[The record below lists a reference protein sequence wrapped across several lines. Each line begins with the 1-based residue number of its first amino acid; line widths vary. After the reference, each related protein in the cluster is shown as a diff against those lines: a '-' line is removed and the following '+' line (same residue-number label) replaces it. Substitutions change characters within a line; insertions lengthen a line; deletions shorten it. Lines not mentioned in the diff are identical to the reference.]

1 MEFESSP
8 SRWWL
13 VAAAL
18 LVGAALYAAD
28 FDFHWRYLAA
38 VAAAALAL
46 IPAIARPLSRA
57 VERLRK
63 PGRRARWGIAA
74 VLFGASVYYFLL
86 SASLAERDLYPKF
99 HDEFMYLLQSQ
110 MLARGRLWMPQHPL
124 AEFFDSFF
132 VITRPVY
139 AAAYFP
145 GTALFYVPGVWLRLA
160 PWLTSVV
167 IGGLIVSMLYLV
179 VTEMIDGLA
188 GILASLLL
196 VSLAQMRVVSVMAMS
211 HTAIMLLLLLTFW
224 AYLHW
229 RRTRATG
236 WGLAVGIFS
245 GWAAITRP
253 LDAVCLIVPV
263 GIAML
268 WDLRVVGARRAGMS
282 LAMVTLGALPFL
294 GLQLIFDKGVT
305 GHWLRTP
312 VTMYGGANFPG
323 LTLGFGPRA
332 QAGESLSS
340 LPQVRDYYRDFLRD
354 DLRRHGSEGFLRTWI
369 VGRWRATLDVSLPG
383 HLLLALLPVG
393 LLGVRTPARVAMV
406 AGAALVPLAYTFW
419 PTKFLEHYGLVCAAG
434 TILVVL
440 LAGEVLRRR
449 FINAGSAFALG
460 IAVLAIG
467 SLPELRG
474 TKDRFFQPIYL
485 PDINDKLAHLEH
497 TPAAVLFHYSGRTNV
512 HEEPVYN
519 IDVAWP
525 DDAPVIRAQDRGPDD
540 VRIFD
545 YYARREPA
553 RFFYRYD
560 RATGELTPLGWAKD
574 LAARAQSGH

>member
-1 MEFESSP
+1 
-8 SRWWL
+8 

-18 LVGAALYAAD
+18 LALLGAVLYAAD
-28 FDFHWRYLAA
+28 FDFHWRY
-38 VAAAALAL
+38 VAAGLVAALAL
-46 IPAIARPLSRA
+46 IPAVARPLSRGS
-57 VERLRK
+57 ERLRK

-145 GTALFYVPGVWLRLA
+145 GTALFYVPGVWLKLA

-167 IGGLIVSMLYLV
+167 IAGLIVSILYLV
-179 VTEMIDGLA
+179 LAEMLDGVA
-188 GILASLLL
+188 GILAAFLA
-196 VSLAQMRVVSVMAMS
+196 VSLEQMRVVSVMAMS
-211 HTAIMLLLLLTFW
+211 HTAVLLLVLLTVW

-229 RRTRATG
+229 RRNRRIG
-236 WGLAVGIFS
+236 WALAVGIFA

-268 WDLRVVGARRAGMS
+268 WDLRGTGARRAGIS
-282 LAMVTLGALPFL
+282 LATVVLGALPFL
-294 GLQLIFDKGVT
+294 SLQLIFDKGVT

-312 VTMYGGANFPG
+312 VTMYGQANFPG
-323 LTLGFGPRA
+323 LSLGFGPRTA
-332 QAGESLSS
+332 ATESLSP
-340 LPQVRDYYRDFLRD
+340 LPQVHDYYRDFLRD
-354 DLRRHGSEGFLRTWI
+354 DLRGHGSEGFLRTWI
-369 VGRWRATLDVSLPG
+369 VGRWKAALDVSLPVR
-383 HLLLALLPVG
+383 LLLVLLPLG
-393 LLGVRTPARVAMV
+393 LLGVRTPARAAMV

-434 TILVVL
+434 TILLLL

-449 FINAGSAFALG
+449 FVNAGAAFALG
-460 IAVLAIG
+460 IAVLAVA

-474 TKDRFFQPIYL
+474 AKDHFFHPIYL
-485 PDINDKLAHLEH
+485 PAINDQLAHLEH
-497 TPAAVLFHYSGRTNV
+497 TPAVVLFNYSGRTNV

-519 IDVAWP
+519 IDAAWP
-525 DDAPVIRAQDRGPDD
+525 DDAPVIRAQDRGADD

-574 LAARAQSGH
+574 LAAKAPK